1 MGISMTA
8 MAAPMPT
15 LSWSAVGADFLLKSV
30 VGDDLFVA
38 GYASVDMVD
47 KQGDRIPTVALKK
60 AFGQF
65 MTNKAFRNVQ
75 LAHSGIQVGE
85 VVDNHTDSDGRV
97 WKSEVDDHGLFVVC
111 RIRSDI
117 QKAREVQ
124 KQIRDGDLRSFSI
137 GGQALFRVS
146 KTTPEHGSHREIT
159 DLELH
164 EITLCKKGINPE
176 ARYSILKM
184 DNTNETVKKMT
195 ETAEALTEIRDS
207 LAHVLKA
214 LDKGEEKDM
223 KEEKEMKEMKGMKED
238 KMYAEDKMK
247 SEENVDGALAYI
259 DTLEKF
265 VHDAGVDLDS
275 IRSRFGLEKAYMV
288 GVDGQGGY
296 SHRGQGDEIGSGE
309 DASEAAKPALAAPGG
324 NKYVIKTGGVPNM
337 NMNAPSGGSN
347 VIKAGDVTPESL
359 ERGYRAYAAMRD
371 EESLKSV
378 VKSDWE
384 ARYNAETARAEEVR
398 KSRDYS
404 GQIDALK
411 AEISSLRS
419 ESADI
424 VKSASAVPETDI
436 RVPTNEEFSQMGDGI
451 DGWRATEELARR
463 ALRGE

>member
-1 MGISMTA
+1 MTA

-47 KQGDRIPTVALKK
+47 KQGDRIPTAALKK

-65 MTNKAFRNVQ
+65 MSNKAFRNVQ

-85 VVDNHTDSDGRV
+85 VVDNHTDSDGRM

-184 DNTNETVKKMT
+184 DNTNEKVEKMT

-238 KMYAEDKMK
+238 KMYAEDDKMGK

-275 IRSRFGLEKAYMV
+275 IRERFGLEKAYMV
-288 GVDGQGGY
+288 GVDGDGGY

-309 DASEAAKPALAAPGG
+309 DAAETAKPALPAPGG
-324 NKYVIKTGGVPNM
+324 NQYVIKTGGVPNM
-337 NMNAPSGGSN
+337 NYNAPSGNSN
-347 VIKAGDVTPESL
+347 VIKGGDVTPESL

-371 EESLKSV
+371 EEALKSV

-384 ARYNAETARAEEVR
+384 ARYEAETARAEEVR

-411 AEISSLRS
+411 AEIANLRS

-424 VKSASAVPETDI
+424 QKSVSAVPETDI
-436 RVPTNEEFSQMGDGI
+436 RVPTNEEFAQMGDGI

>member
-1 MGISMTA
+1 MTA

-65 MTNKAFRNVQ
+65 MSNKAFRNVQ

-85 VVDNHTDSDGRV
+85 VVDSHTDSDGRM

-184 DNTNETVKKMT
+184 DNTNETVEKMT

-238 KMYAEDKMK
+238 KMYAEDKMMDK

-275 IRSRFGLEKAYMV
+275 IRERFGLEKAYMV
-288 GVDGQGGY
+288 GVDGEGGY

-309 DASEAAKPALAAPGG
+309 DAAEAAKPALPAPGG
-324 NKYVIKTGGVPNM
+324 NQYVIKTGGVPNM
-337 NMNAPSGGSN
+337 NYNAPSGNSN
-347 VIKAGDVTPESL
+347 VIKGGDVTPESL

-371 EESLKSV
+371 EEALKSV

-384 ARYNAETARAEEVR
+384 ARYEAETARAEEVR

-411 AEISSLRS
+411 AEIANLRS

-424 VKSASAVPETDI
+424 QKSVSAVPETDI
-436 RVPTNEEFSQMGDGI
+436 RVPTNEEFAQMGDGI

>member
-1 MGISMTA
+1 MTA

-85 VVDNHTDSDGRV
+85 VVDNHTDSDGRM

-184 DNTNETVKKMT
+184 DNTNETVEKMT

-223 KEEKEMKEMKGMKED
+223 KDIFGK
-238 KMYAEDKMK
+238 
-247 SEENVDGALAYI
+247 
-259 DTLEKF
+259 
-265 VHDAGVDLDS
+265 DS
-275 IRSRFGLEKAYMV
+275 
-288 GVDGQGGY
+288 
-296 SHRGQGDEIGSGE
+296 
-309 DASEAAKPALAAPGG
+309 
-324 NKYVIKTGGVPNM
+324 
-337 NMNAPSGGSN
+337 
-347 VIKAGDVTPESL
+347 
-359 ERGYRAYAAMRD
+359 
-371 EESLKSV
+371 
-378 VKSDWE
+378 
-384 ARYNAETARAEEVR
+384 
-398 KSRDYS
+398 
-404 GQIDALK
+404 
-411 AEISSLRS
+411 
-419 ESADI
+419 
-424 VKSASAVPETDI
+424 
-436 RVPTNEEFSQMGDGI
+436 
-451 DGWRATEELARR
+451 
-463 ALRGE
+463 

>member
-1 MGISMTA
+1 MTA
-8 MAAPMPT
+8 MAAPMPA

-30 VGDDLFVA
+30 VGDDLYVA

-47 KQGDRIPTVALKK
+47 KQGDRIPTAALKK

-65 MTNKAFRNVQ
+65 MSNKAFRNVQ

-85 VVDNHTDSDGRV
+85 VVDNHTDSDGRM

-184 DNTNETVKKMT
+184 DNTNETVEKMT

-238 KMYAEDKMK
+238 KMYAEDDKMMDK

-275 IRSRFGLEKAYMV
+275 IRERFGLEKAYMV
-288 GVDGQGGY
+288 GVDGEGGY

-309 DASEAAKPALAAPGG
+309 DAVEAAKPALPAPGG
-324 NKYVIKTGGVPNM
+324 NQYVIKTGGVPDM
-337 NMNAPSGGSN
+337 NYNAPSGNSN
-347 VIKAGDVTPESL
+347 VIKGGDVTPESL

-371 EESLKSV
+371 EEALKAV

-384 ARYNAETARAEEVR
+384 ARYEAETARAEEVR

-411 AEISSLRS
+411 AEIASLRS

-424 VKSASAVPETDI
+424 QKSASAVPETTDI
-436 RVPTNEEFSQMGDGI
+436 RVPTNEEFAQMGDGI